1 MAPDAHPVV
10 AIDLPRRVVDLAAA
24 PAELD
29 VEAGRRPRV
38 EREHAIVRVHAE
50 RVRDL
55 DTALE
60 TPVVRYPDVVHG
72 TDLEHE
78 VMQPLRHGRGGER
91 HGVMSRIRMED
102 RKSVV

>member
-1 MAPDAHPVV
+1 MRCTAVTIRTSGSARRQHARHVMAPDTHPVV
-10 AIDLPRRVVDLAAA
+10 AIDLPGRVVDLAAA

-72 TDLEHE
+72 TDLDH
-78 VMQPLRHGRGGER
+78 Q
-91 HGVMSRIRMED
+91 
-102 RKSVV
+102 SVQ